1 MTTEQNDLI
10 KPIHHRMPVVV
21 QDGYEKQWTE
31 HVKNSDEL
39 NGLLPIMMGWSPN
52 GWVLEDINKIKTDQM
67 SFF

>member
-1 MTTEQNDLI
+1 
-10 KPIHHRMPVVV
+10 MPVVV

-52 GWVLEDINKIKTDQM
+52 GWVLEDINKKKTDQM